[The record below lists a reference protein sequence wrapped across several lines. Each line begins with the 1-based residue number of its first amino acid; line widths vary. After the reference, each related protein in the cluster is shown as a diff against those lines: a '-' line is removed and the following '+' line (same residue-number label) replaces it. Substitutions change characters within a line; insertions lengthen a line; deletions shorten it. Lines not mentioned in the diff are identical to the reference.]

1 MTVALVVVSHS
12 AKIAEG
18 VVDLAGQ
25 MAPDVTIVAAGGTDD
40 AGIGTSFEKILAAID
55 EADGGD
61 GVVILCDLGS
71 AILTAETV
79 IEFLDEDL
87 QSRVR
92 IVDAPVVEG
101 AVAAAVAAQVGGE
114 IDQVIAA
121 ARSDVVAAAA
131 GGADRKASGEA
142 DGPPPVAA
150 EFGSAVLVNDSG
162 LHARPAA
169 DFVRLASTFD
179 AVVRINGVDARS
191 LLGIMALGLN
201 KGAEVRLEA
210 TGPDAVTAIASLT
223 ALVDSGF
230 GE

>member
-179 AVVRINGVDARS
+179 ATIRINGVDARS